1 MLTMTQPTIQ
11 LQIPFDSLVNAI
23 ASLAIEDKI
32 QLFQLLETELAQL
45 EEDSLEEDPIVL
57 AEIQESRTAYQGG
70 DYQTLDQYMVSRKNK
85 TP

>member
-1 MLTMTQPTIQ
+1 MPTMTQPTIQ

-23 ASLAIEDKI
+23 AALAIEDKI

-57 AEIQESRTAYQGG
+57 AEIQESRTAYQAG